1 MNYVSS
7 WSTRRL
13 DAGLGRFGFWKKCS
27 RRRLIGS
34 GYIDATT
41 ELQIVEGLFRTKQ
54 YTNAYLD
61 YSSTNSNSGIV
72 YSTVTS
78 TGYRYA
84 TFVWKLTS
92 LQNIKSLTFT
102 INDFYGPTIT
112 INGSSSLTVDGSV
125 LDIYY
130 MFQDASS
137 SSYNNTTFNSVWI
150 NANSVTNPG
159 ANTSNFYN
167 LSNNG
172 ILYGTTANT
181 YSNSTATFNVFIPNT
196 IFPVKDNT
204 YLYCRVGLPMNIDTW
219 FNYITA
225 TIS

>member
-1 MNYVSS
+1 L
-7 WSTRRL
+7 T
-13 DAGLGRFGFWKKCS
+13 
-27 RRRLIGS
+27 
-34 GYIDATT
+34 
-41 ELQIVEGLFRTKQ
+41 
-54 YTNAYLD
+54 
-61 YSSTNSNSGIV
+61 
-72 YSTVTS
+72 STVTITNNYNNPNYS
-78 TGYRYA
+78 TISSTYRYA
-84 TFVWKLTS
+84 TFAWKLTPIS
-92 LQNIKSLTFT
+92 LSYSKLSFKIPVINSSTT
-102 INDFYGPTIT
+102 IATNTEGLLLI
-112 INGSSSLTVDGSV
+112 DGNV

-130 MFQDASS
+130 MFQDTSS

-167 LSNNG
+167 VSNNG